1 MFYFHLDRKSYYLY
15 NINIGNYHF
24 KEEKMNKLKTTM
36 LALLAIFAFTAC
48 SSNQEAK
55 DTTKDAP
62 AETSE
67 NADQKEDSEKKDDKD
82 AANDASDKKFA
93 GKTLTL
99 AGLDGGYGTEGWK
112 KVIADFEELT
122 GAKVEAQFE
131 KNIHEVIRPEIQAGN
146 APDVIYNNIGQESGL
161 TETMIKEKM
170 LMDITDVLDMT
181 VPGEDATVKSK
192 IIPGFTDTAV
202 TNPYGDGK
210 TYLAPLFYS
219 PTGLWYNKAMF
230 KEGGG
235 KYELPKTM
243 DEFLALGEE
252 AKKDGISLFTYPTTG
267 YFDTFSFAMF
277 YEIGGAE
284 LFDKLMNY
292 DKEAWEKEATPYF
305 ETVDKILKYLNPNT
319 VAQANNES
327 FTQNQLQ
334 VMKNESLFMPN
345 GTWIIEEMKDAQGV
359 SDNFEWGLM
368 ALPSMKD
375 GERYAYSWFEQ
386 IFVTETC
393 KEPELAKKF
402 IAYLYSDAAT
412 KAFLENGGAVQPIN
426 GVEAM
431 MTDEN
436 QKLFYSIYE
445 EGVKAAVGGW
455 AQAPAVEGVDMKTEL
470 FDAVNSVAN
479 GDKSVADWQKDV
491 VEAAGKISDAIKA
504 Q

>member
-1 MFYFHLDRKSYYLY
+1 MK
-15 NINIGNYHF
+15 
-24 KEEKMNKLKTTM
+24 KLKTTL
-36 LALLAIFAFTAC
+36 LAALAIFAFTAC
-48 SSNQEAK
+48 GAKENDGAKKEEA
-55 DTTKDAP
+55 AP
-62 AETSE
+62 ANEQTE
-67 NADQKEDSEKKDDKD
+67 QKDDSKEEDSSAD
-82 AANDASDKKFA
+82 NSDKKFA

-112 KVIADFEELT
+112 KVIASFEEMT
-122 GAKVEAQFE
+122 GAKVEAKFE

-161 TETMIKEKM
+161 TETMIKENM

-181 VPGEDATVKSK
+181 VPGEDKKVSEK

-243 DEFLALGEE
+243 DEFIALGEE

-277 YEIGGAE
+277 YSIGGSE
-284 LFDKLMNY
+284 LFDKLVNY
-292 DKEAWEKEATPYF
+292 DPEAWKNEATPYF
-305 ETVDKILKYLNPNT
+305 ETVGEILKYLNPNT

-345 GTWIIEEMKDAQGV
+345 GTWIVEEMKDAQGV
-359 SDNFEWGLM
+359 ADNFEWGLM
-368 ALPSMKD
+368 ALPSMNEGK
-375 GERYAYSWFEQ
+375 RYAYSWFEQ
-386 IFVTETC
+386 IFITEST
-393 KEPELAKKF
+393 KEADLAKEF
-402 IAYLYSDAAT
+402 IAYLYSDEAS
-412 KAFLENGGAVQPIN
+412 KLFLENGGAVQPIN
-426 GVEAM
+426 GIEDM
-431 MTDEN
+431 ITDEN

-445 EGVKAAVGGW
+445 DDVTAALGGW
-455 AQAPAVEGVDMKTEL
+455 GQAPAVEGVDMTKEL
-470 FDAVNSVAN
+470 FDAINSVAN
-479 GDKSVADWQKDV
+479 GDKSVEDWQKDV
-491 VEAAGKISDAIKA
+491 VSAAKKISEAVKA
-504 Q
+504 QK

>member
-1 MFYFHLDRKSYYLY
+1 MK
-15 NINIGNYHF
+15 
-24 KEEKMNKLKTTM
+24 KLKTTL
-36 LALLAIFAFTAC
+36 LAALAIFAFTAC
-48 SSNQEAK
+48 GANENDGANKDEAAPSSEQTE
-55 DTTKDAP
+55 
-62 AETSE
+62 
-67 NADQKEDSEKKDDKD
+67 QKDDSKEEKD
-82 AANDASDKKFA
+82 SSDDSSDKKFA

-112 KVIADFEELT
+112 KVIANFEEMT
-122 GAKVEAQFE
+122 GAKVEAKFE

-161 TETMIKEKM
+161 TETMIKENM

-181 VPGEDATVKSK
+181 VPGEDKKVSEK

-243 DEFLALGEE
+243 DEFIALGEE

-277 YEIGGAE
+277 YSIGGSE
-284 LFDKLMNY
+284 LFDKLVNY
-292 DKEAWEKEATPYF
+292 DPEAWKNEATPYF
-305 ETVDKILKYLNPNT
+305 ETVGEILKYLNPNT

-345 GTWIIEEMKDAQGV
+345 GTWIVEEMKDAQGV
-359 SDNFEWGLM
+359 ADNFEWGLM
-368 ALPSMKD
+368 ALPSMNEGK
-375 GERYAYSWFEQ
+375 RYAYSWFEQ
-386 IFVTETC
+386 IFITEST
-393 KEPELAKKF
+393 KEAELAKEF
-402 IAYLYSDAAT
+402 IAYLYSDEAS

-426 GVEAM
+426 GIEDM
-431 MTDEN
+431 ITDEN

-445 EGVKAAVGGW
+445 DDVTAALGGW
-455 AQAPAVEGVDMKTEL
+455 GQAPAVEGVDMTKEL

-479 GDKSVADWQKDV
+479 GDKSVEDWQKDV
-491 VEAAGKISDAIKA
+491 VSAAEKISEAVKA
-504 Q
+504 QK

>member
-1 MFYFHLDRKSYYLY
+1 MK
-15 NINIGNYHF
+15 NF
-24 KEEKMNKLKTTM
+24 KKV
-36 LALLAIFAFTAC
+36 LLAALAVFAFTAC
-48 SSNQEAK
+48 GANQN
-55 DTTKDAP
+55 DGG
-62 AETSE
+62 
-67 NADQKEDSEKKDDKD
+67 NKEDTKANNEQTEQKDDSKEEKD
-82 AANDASDKKFA
+82 SSSDSSDKKFA

-112 KVIADFEELT
+112 KVIAKFEEKT
-122 GAKVEAQFE
+122 GAKVEAKFE
-131 KNIHEVIRPEIQAGN
+131 KNIYEVIRPEIQAGN

-161 TETMIKEKM
+161 TETMIKEHM

-181 VPGEDATVKSK
+181 VPGEDKKVSEK

-243 DEFLALGEE
+243 DEFIALGEE

-277 YEIGGAE
+277 YSIGGSE
-284 LFDKLMNY
+284 LFDKLVNY
-292 DKEAWEKEATPYF
+292 DPEAWKNEATPYF
-305 ETVDKILKYLNPNT
+305 ETVGKILKYLNPNT

-334 VMKNESLFMPN
+334 VMKNETLFMPN
-345 GTWIIEEMKDAQGV
+345 GTWIVEEMKDAKGV
-359 SDNFEWGLM
+359 ADNFEWGLM

-375 GERYAYSWFEQ
+375 GKRYAYSWFEQ
-386 IFVTETC
+386 IFITESA
-393 KEPELAKKF
+393 KEPELAKEF
-402 IAYLYSDAAT
+402 LAYLYSDEAS
-412 KAFLENGGAVQPIN
+412 KIFLENGGAVQPIN
-426 GVEAM
+426 GIEKM
-431 MTDEN
+431 ITDEN

-445 EGVKAAVGGW
+445 DGVTAALGGW
-455 AQAPAVEGVDMKTEL
+455 GQAPAVEGVDITKEL

-479 GDKSVADWQKDV
+479 GDKTVEDWQKGV
-491 VEAAGKISDAIKA
+491 VSAAEKISEAVKA
-504 Q
+504 QK

>member
-1 MFYFHLDRKSYYLY
+1 MK
-15 NINIGNYHF
+15 
-24 KEEKMNKLKTTM
+24 KLKTAL
-36 LALLAIFAFTAC
+36 LAALAIFAFTAC
-48 SSNQEAK
+48 GANENDGANKDEA
-55 DTTKDAP
+55 AP
-62 AETSE
+62 TNEQTE
-67 NADQKEDSEKKDDKD
+67 QKEEQDSSEDS
-82 AANDASDKKFA
+82 SDKKFA

-112 KVIADFEELT
+112 KVIANFEEMT
-122 GAKVEAQFE
+122 GAKVEAKFE
-131 KNIHEVIRPEIQAGN
+131 KNIQEVIRPEIQAGN
-146 APDVIYNNIGQESGL
+146 APDIIYNNIGQESGL
-161 TETMIKEKM
+161 TETMIKENM

-181 VPGEDATVKSK
+181 VPGEDKKVSEK
-192 IIPGFTDTAV
+192 ILPGFTDTAV

-243 DEFLALGEE
+243 DEFIALGEE

-277 YEIGGAE
+277 YSIGGSE
-284 LFDKLMNY
+284 LFDKLVNY
-292 DKEAWEKEATPYF
+292 DPEAWKNEATPYF
-305 ETVDKILKYLNPNT
+305 ETVGEILKYLNPNT

-345 GTWIIEEMKDAQGV
+345 GTWIVEEMKDAQGV
-359 SDNFEWGLM
+359 ADNFEWGLM
-368 ALPSMKD
+368 ALPSMNEGK
-375 GERYAYSWFEQ
+375 RYAYSWFEQ
-386 IFVTETC
+386 IFITEST
-393 KEPELAKKF
+393 KEAELAKEF
-402 IAYLYSDAAT
+402 IAYLYSDEAS

-426 GVEAM
+426 GIEDM
-431 MTDEN
+431 ITDEN

-445 EGVKAAVGGW
+445 DDVTAALGGW
-455 AQAPAVEGVDMKTEL
+455 GQAPAVEGVDMTKEL

-479 GDKSVADWQKDV
+479 GDKSVEDWQKDV
-491 VEAAGKISDAIKA
+491 VSAAEKISEAVKA
-504 Q
+504 QK

>member
-1 MFYFHLDRKSYYLY
+1 MK
-15 NINIGNYHF
+15 
-24 KEEKMNKLKTTM
+24 KLKTTL
-36 LALLAIFAFTAC
+36 LAALAIFAFTAC
-48 SSNQEAK
+48 GAKENDGANKDEAAPSSEQTEQK
-55 DTTKDAP
+55 DDSKEEKD
-62 AETSE
+62 SS
-67 NADQKEDSEKKDDKD
+67 EDS
-82 AANDASDKKFA
+82 SDKKFA

-112 KVIADFEELT
+112 KVIANFEEMT
-122 GAKVEAQFE
+122 GAKVEAKFE

-161 TETMIKEKM
+161 TETMIKENM

-181 VPGEDATVKSK
+181 VPGEDKKVSEK
-192 IIPGFTDTAV
+192 ILPGFTDTAV

-243 DEFLALGEE
+243 DEFIALGEE

-277 YEIGGAE
+277 YSIGGSE
-284 LFDKLMNY
+284 LFDKLVNY
-292 DKEAWEKEATPYF
+292 DPEAWKNEATPYF
-305 ETVDKILKYLNPNT
+305 ETVGNILQYLNPNT

-345 GTWIIEEMKDAQGV
+345 GTWIVEEMKDAQGV
-359 SDNFEWGLM
+359 ADNFEWGLM
-368 ALPSMKD
+368 ALPSMNEGK
-375 GERYAYSWFEQ
+375 RYAYSWFEQ
-386 IFVTETC
+386 IFITEST
-393 KEPELAKKF
+393 KEAELAKEF
-402 IAYLYSDAAT
+402 IAYLYSDEAS

-426 GVEAM
+426 GIEDM
-431 MTDEN
+431 ITDEN

-445 EGVKAAVGGW
+445 DDVTAALGGW
-455 AQAPAVEGVDMKTEL
+455 GQAPAVEGVDMTKEL

-479 GDKSVADWQKDV
+479 GDKSVEDWQKDV
-491 VEAAGKISDAIKA
+491 VSAAEKISEAVKA
-504 Q
+504 QK

>member
-1 MFYFHLDRKSYYLY
+1 MK
-15 NINIGNYHF
+15 
-24 KEEKMNKLKTTM
+24 KLKTTL
-36 LALLAIFAFTAC
+36 LAALAIFAFTAC
-48 SSNQEAK
+48 GANENDGANKDEAAPSSEQTE
-55 DTTKDAP
+55 
-62 AETSE
+62 
-67 NADQKEDSEKKDDKD
+67 QKDDSKEEKD
-82 AANDASDKKFA
+82 SSDDSSDKKFA

-112 KVIADFEELT
+112 KVIANFEEMT
-122 GAKVEAQFE
+122 GAKVEAKFE

-161 TETMIKEKM
+161 TETMIKENM

-181 VPGEDATVKSK
+181 VPGEDKKVSEK

-243 DEFLALGEE
+243 DEFIALGEE

-277 YEIGGAE
+277 YSIGGSE
-284 LFDKLMNY
+284 LFDKLVNY
-292 DKEAWEKEATPYF
+292 DPEAWKNEATPYF
-305 ETVDKILKYLNPNT
+305 ETVGNILKYLNPNT

-345 GTWIIEEMKDAQGV
+345 GTWIVEEMKDAQGV
-359 SDNFEWGLM
+359 ADNFEWGLM
-368 ALPSMKD
+368 ALPSMNEGK
-375 GERYAYSWFEQ
+375 RYAYSWFEQ
-386 IFVTETC
+386 IFITEST
-393 KEPELAKKF
+393 KEADLAKEF
-402 IAYLYSDAAT
+402 IAYLYSDEAS
-412 KAFLENGGAVQPIN
+412 KLFLENGGAVQPIN
-426 GVEAM
+426 GIEDM
-431 MTDEN
+431 ITDEN

-445 EGVKAAVGGW
+445 DDVTAALGGW
-455 AQAPAVEGVDMKTEL
+455 GQAPAVEGVDMTKEL

-479 GDKSVADWQKDV
+479 GDKSVEDWQKDV
-491 VEAAGKISDAIKA
+491 VSAAEKISEAVKA
-504 Q
+504 QK

>member
-1 MFYFHLDRKSYYLY
+1 MK
-15 NINIGNYHF
+15 
-24 KEEKMNKLKTTM
+24 KLKTTL
-36 LALLAIFAFTAC
+36 LAALAIFAFTAC
-48 SSNQEAK
+48 GANENDGANKDEAAPSSEQTE
-55 DTTKDAP
+55 
-62 AETSE
+62 
-67 NADQKEDSEKKDDKD
+67 QKDDSKEEKD
-82 AANDASDKKFA
+82 SSDDSSDKKFA

-112 KVIADFEELT
+112 KVIANFEEMT
-122 GAKVEAQFE
+122 GAKVEAKFE

-161 TETMIKEKM
+161 TETMIKENM

-181 VPGEDATVKSK
+181 VPGEDKKVSEK
-192 IIPGFTDTAV
+192 ILPGFTDTAV

-243 DEFLALGEE
+243 DEFIALGEE

-277 YEIGGAE
+277 YSIGGSE
-284 LFDKLMNY
+284 LFDKLVNY
-292 DKEAWEKEATPYF
+292 DPEAWKNEATPYF
-305 ETVDKILKYLNPNT
+305 ETVGEILKYLNPNT

-345 GTWIIEEMKDAQGV
+345 GTWIVEEMKDAQGV
-359 SDNFEWGLM
+359 ADDFEWGLM
-368 ALPSMKD
+368 ALPSMNEGK
-375 GERYAYSWFEQ
+375 RYAYSWFEQ
-386 IFVTETC
+386 IFITEST
-393 KEPELAKKF
+393 KEAELAKEF
-402 IAYLYSDAAT
+402 IAYLYSDEAS

-426 GVEAM
+426 GIEDM
-431 MTDEN
+431 ITDEN

-445 EGVKAAVGGW
+445 DDVTAALGGW
-455 AQAPAVEGVDMKTEL
+455 GQAPAVEGVDITKEL

-479 GDKSVADWQKDV
+479 GDKSVEDWQKDV
-491 VEAAGKISDAIKA
+491 VSAAEKISEAVKA
-504 Q
+504 QK

>member
-1 MFYFHLDRKSYYLY
+1 MK
-15 NINIGNYHF
+15 
-24 KEEKMNKLKTTM
+24 KLKTTL
-36 LALLAIFAFTAC
+36 LAALAIFAFTAC
-48 SSNQEAK
+48 GAKENDGAKKEEA
-55 DTTKDAP
+55 AP
-62 AETSE
+62 ANEQTE
-67 NADQKEDSEKKDDKD
+67 QKDDNKEEKD
-82 AANDASDKKFA
+82 SSANDSDKKFA

-112 KVIADFEELT
+112 KVIANFEEMT
-122 GAKVEAQFE
+122 GAKVEAKFE

-161 TETMIKEKM
+161 TETMIKENM

-181 VPGEDATVKSK
+181 VPGEDKKVSEK

-243 DEFLALGEE
+243 DEFIALGEE

-277 YEIGGAE
+277 YSIGGSE
-284 LFDKLMNY
+284 LFDKLVNY
-292 DKEAWEKEATPYF
+292 DPEAWKNEATPYF
-305 ETVDKILKYLNPNT
+305 ETVGKILQYLNPNT

-345 GTWIIEEMKDAQGV
+345 GTWIVEEMKDAQGV
-359 SDNFEWGLM
+359 ADNFEWGLM
-368 ALPSMKD
+368 ALPSMNEGK
-375 GERYAYSWFEQ
+375 RYAYSWFEQ
-386 IFVTETC
+386 IFITEST
-393 KEPELAKKF
+393 KEADLAKEF
-402 IAYLYSDAAT
+402 IAYLYSDEAS
-412 KAFLENGGAVQPIN
+412 KLFLENGGAVQPIN
-426 GVEAM
+426 GIEDM
-431 MTDEN
+431 ITDEN

-445 EGVKAAVGGW
+445 DDVTAALGGW
-455 AQAPAVEGVDMKTEL
+455 GQAPAVEGVDMTKEL
-470 FDAVNSVAN
+470 FDAINSVAN
-479 GDKSVADWQKDV
+479 GDKSVEDWQKDV
-491 VEAAGKISDAIKA
+491 VSAAEKISEAVKA
-504 Q
+504 QK

>member
-1 MFYFHLDRKSYYLY
+1 MK
-15 NINIGNYHF
+15 
-24 KEEKMNKLKTTM
+24 KLKTTL
-36 LALLAIFAFTAC
+36 LAALAIFAFTAC
-48 SSNQEAK
+48 GAKENDGAKKEEA
-55 DTTKDAP
+55 AP
-62 AETSE
+62 ANEQTE
-67 NADQKEDSEKKDDKD
+67 QKDDSKEEDSSSD
-82 AANDASDKKFA
+82 NSDKKFA

-112 KVIADFEELT
+112 KVIANFEEMT
-122 GAKVEAQFE
+122 GAKVEAKFE

-161 TETMIKEKM
+161 TETMIKENM

-181 VPGEDATVKSK
+181 VPGEDKKVSEK

-243 DEFLALGEE
+243 DEFIALGEE

-277 YEIGGAE
+277 YSIGGSE
-284 LFDKLMNY
+284 LFDKLVNY
-292 DKEAWEKEATPYF
+292 DPEAWKNEATPYF
-305 ETVDKILKYLNPNT
+305 ETVGNILKYLNPNT

-345 GTWIIEEMKDAQGV
+345 GTWIVEEMKDAQGV
-359 SDNFEWGLM
+359 ADNFEWGLM
-368 ALPSMKD
+368 ALPSMNEGK
-375 GERYAYSWFEQ
+375 RYAYSWFEQ
-386 IFVTETC
+386 IFITEST
-393 KEPELAKKF
+393 KEADLAKEF
-402 IAYLYSDAAT
+402 IAYLYSDEAS
-412 KAFLENGGAVQPIN
+412 KLFLENGGAVQPIN
-426 GVEAM
+426 GIEDM
-431 MTDEN
+431 ITDEN

-445 EGVKAAVGGW
+445 DDVTAALGGW
-455 AQAPAVEGVDMKTEL
+455 GQAPAVEGVDMTKEL
-470 FDAVNSVAN
+470 FDAINSVAN
-479 GDKSVADWQKDV
+479 GDKSVEDWQKDV
-491 VEAAGKISDAIKA
+491 VSAAEKISEAVKA
-504 Q
+504 QK

>member
-1 MFYFHLDRKSYYLY
+1 
-15 NINIGNYHF
+15 
-24 KEEKMNKLKTTM
+24 
-36 LALLAIFAFTAC
+36 
-48 SSNQEAK
+48 
-55 DTTKDAP
+55 
-62 AETSE
+62 
-67 NADQKEDSEKKDDKD
+67 
-82 AANDASDKKFA
+82 
-93 GKTLTL
+93 
-99 AGLDGGYGTEGWK
+99 
-112 KVIADFEELT
+112 
-122 GAKVEAQFE
+122 
-131 KNIHEVIRPEIQAGN
+131 
-146 APDVIYNNIGQESGL
+146 
-161 TETMIKEKM
+161 
-170 LMDITDVLDMT
+170 
-181 VPGEDATVKSK
+181 
-192 IIPGFTDTAV
+192 
-202 TNPYGDGK
+202 
-210 TYLAPLFYS
+210 
-219 PTGLWYNKAMF
+219 
-230 KEGGG
+230 
-235 KYELPKTM
+235 
-243 DEFLALGEE
+243 
-252 AKKDGISLFTYPTTG
+252 
-267 YFDTFSFAMF
+267 
-277 YEIGGAE
+277 
-284 LFDKLMNY
+284 
-292 DKEAWEKEATPYF
+292 
-305 ETVDKILKYLNPNT
+305 
-319 VAQANNES
+319 
-327 FTQNQLQ
+327 
-334 VMKNESLFMPN
+334 MKNESLFMPN

>member
-1 MFYFHLDRKSYYLY
+1 MK
-15 NINIGNYHF
+15 
-24 KEEKMNKLKTTM
+24 KLKTTL
-36 LALLAIFAFTAC
+36 LAALAIFAFTAC
-48 SSNQEAK
+48 GAKENDGANKEEA
-55 DTTKDAP
+55 AP
-62 AETSE
+62 ANEQTE
-67 NADQKEDSEKKDDKD
+67 QKDDSKEEKD
-82 AANDASDKKFA
+82 SSADNSDKKFA

-112 KVIADFEELT
+112 KVIASFEEMT
-122 GAKVEAQFE
+122 GAKVEAKFE

-161 TETMIKEKM
+161 TETMIKENM

-181 VPGEDATVKSK
+181 VPGEDKKVSEK

-243 DEFLALGEE
+243 DEFIALGEE

-277 YEIGGAE
+277 YSIGGSE
-284 LFDKLMNY
+284 LFDKLVNY
-292 DKEAWEKEATPYF
+292 DPEAWKNEATPYF
-305 ETVDKILKYLNPNT
+305 ETVGEILKYLNPNT

-345 GTWIIEEMKDAQGV
+345 GTWIVEEMKDAQGV
-359 SDNFEWGLM
+359 ADDFEWGLM
-368 ALPSMKD
+368 ALPSMNEGK
-375 GERYAYSWFEQ
+375 RYAYSWFEQ
-386 IFVTETC
+386 IFITEST
-393 KEPELAKKF
+393 KEADLAKEF
-402 IAYLYSDAAT
+402 IAYLYSDEAS
-412 KAFLENGGAVQPIN
+412 KLFLENGGAVQPIN
-426 GVEAM
+426 GIEDM
-431 MTDEN
+431 ITDEN

-445 EGVKAAVGGW
+445 DDVTAALGGW
-455 AQAPAVEGVDMKTEL
+455 GQAPAVEGVDMTKEL
-470 FDAVNSVAN
+470 FDAINSVAN
-479 GDKSVADWQKDV
+479 GDKSVEDWQKDV
-491 VEAAGKISDAIKA
+491 VSAAEKISEAVKA
-504 Q
+504 QK

>member
-1 MFYFHLDRKSYYLY
+1 MK
-15 NINIGNYHF
+15 
-24 KEEKMNKLKTTM
+24 KLKTTL
-36 LALLAIFAFTAC
+36 LAALAIFAFTAC
-48 SSNQEAK
+48 GANENDGANKDEAAPSNEQTE
-55 DTTKDAP
+55 
-62 AETSE
+62 
-67 NADQKEDSEKKDDKD
+67 QKEDSKEEKDSSEDS
-82 AANDASDKKFA
+82 SDKKFA

-99 AGLDGGYGTEGWK
+99 AGLDGGYGTEGWN
-112 KVIADFEELT
+112 KVIANFEEMT
-122 GAKVEAQFE
+122 GAKVEAKFE

-161 TETMIKEKM
+161 TETMIKENM

-181 VPGEDATVKSK
+181 VPGEDKKVSEK
-192 IIPGFTDTAV
+192 ILPGFTDTAV

-243 DEFLALGEE
+243 DEFIALGEE

-277 YEIGGAE
+277 YSIGGSE
-284 LFDKLMNY
+284 LFDKLVNY
-292 DKEAWEKEATPYF
+292 DPEAWKNEATPYF
-305 ETVDKILKYLNPNT
+305 ETVGEILKYLNPNT

-345 GTWIIEEMKDAQGV
+345 GTWIVEEMKDAQGV
-359 SDNFEWGLM
+359 AENFEWGLM
-368 ALPSMKD
+368 ALPSMNEGK
-375 GERYAYSWFEQ
+375 RYAYSWFEQ
-386 IFVTETC
+386 IFITEST
-393 KEPELAKKF
+393 KEAELAKEF
-402 IAYLYSDAAT
+402 IAYLYSDEAS

-426 GVEAM
+426 GIEDM
-431 MTDEN
+431 ITDEN

-445 EGVKAAVGGW
+445 DDVTAALGGW
-455 AQAPAVEGVDMKTEL
+455 GQAPAVEGVDITKEL

-479 GDKSVADWQKDV
+479 GDKSVEDWQKDV
-491 VEAAGKISDAIKA
+491 VSAAEKISEAVKA
-504 Q
+504 QK

>member
-1 MFYFHLDRKSYYLY
+1 MK
-15 NINIGNYHF
+15 
-24 KEEKMNKLKTTM
+24 KLKTTL
-36 LALLAIFAFTAC
+36 LAALAIFAFTAC
-48 SSNQEAK
+48 GAKENDGAKKEEA
-55 DTTKDAP
+55 AP
-62 AETSE
+62 ANEQTE
-67 NADQKEDSEKKDDKD
+67 QKDDSKEEDSSAD
-82 AANDASDKKFA
+82 NSDKKFA

-112 KVIADFEELT
+112 KVIANFEEMT
-122 GAKVEAQFE
+122 GAKVEAKFE

-161 TETMIKEKM
+161 TETMIKENM

-181 VPGEDATVKSK
+181 VPGEDKKVSEK

-243 DEFLALGEE
+243 DEFIALGEE

-277 YEIGGAE
+277 YSIGGSE
-284 LFDKLMNY
+284 LFDKLVNY
-292 DKEAWEKEATPYF
+292 DPEAWKNEATPYF
-305 ETVDKILKYLNPNT
+305 ETVGEILKYLNPNT

-345 GTWIIEEMKDAQGV
+345 GTWIVEEMKDAQGV
-359 SDNFEWGLM
+359 ADNFEWGLM
-368 ALPSMKD
+368 ALPSMNEGK
-375 GERYAYSWFEQ
+375 RYAYSWFEQ
-386 IFVTETC
+386 IFITEST
-393 KEPELAKKF
+393 KEADLAKEF
-402 IAYLYSDAAT
+402 IAYLYSDEAS
-412 KAFLENGGAVQPIN
+412 KLFLENGGAVQPIN
-426 GVEAM
+426 GIEDM
-431 MTDEN
+431 ITDEN

-445 EGVKAAVGGW
+445 DDVTAALGGW
-455 AQAPAVEGVDMKTEL
+455 GQAPAVEGVDMTKEL
-470 FDAVNSVAN
+470 FDAINSVAN
-479 GDKSVADWQKDV
+479 GDKSVEDWQKDV
-491 VEAAGKISDAIKA
+491 VSAAEKISEAVKA
-504 Q
+504 QK

>member
-1 MFYFHLDRKSYYLY
+1 MK
-15 NINIGNYHF
+15 
-24 KEEKMNKLKTTM
+24 KLKTTL
-36 LALLAIFAFTAC
+36 LAALAIFAFTAC
-48 SSNQEAK
+48 GAKENDGAKKEEA
-55 DTTKDAP
+55 AP
-62 AETSE
+62 ANEQTE
-67 NADQKEDSEKKDDKD
+67 QKDDSKEEDSSAD
-82 AANDASDKKFA
+82 NSDKKFA

-112 KVIADFEELT
+112 KVIASFEEMT
-122 GAKVEAQFE
+122 GAKVEAKFE

-161 TETMIKEKM
+161 TETMIKENM

-181 VPGEDATVKSK
+181 VPGEDKKVSEK

-243 DEFLALGEE
+243 DEFIALGEE

-277 YEIGGAE
+277 YSIGGSE
-284 LFDKLMNY
+284 LFDKLVNY
-292 DKEAWEKEATPYF
+292 DPEAWKNEATPYF
-305 ETVDKILKYLNPNT
+305 ETVGEILKYLNPNT

-345 GTWIIEEMKDAQGV
+345 GTWIVEEMKDAQGV
-359 SDNFEWGLM
+359 ADDFEWGLM
-368 ALPSMKD
+368 ALPSMNEGK
-375 GERYAYSWFEQ
+375 RYAYSWFEQ
-386 IFVTETC
+386 IFITEST
-393 KEPELAKKF
+393 KEADLAKEF
-402 IAYLYSDAAT
+402 IAYLYSDEAS
-412 KAFLENGGAVQPIN
+412 KLFLENGGAVQPIN
-426 GVEAM
+426 GIEDM
-431 MTDEN
+431 ITDEN

-445 EGVKAAVGGW
+445 DDVTAALGGW
-455 AQAPAVEGVDMKTEL
+455 GQAPAVEGVDMTKEL
-470 FDAVNSVAN
+470 FDAINSVAN
-479 GDKSVADWQKDV
+479 GDKSVEDWQKDV
-491 VEAAGKISDAIKA
+491 VSAAEKISEAVKA
-504 Q
+504 QK

>member
-1 MFYFHLDRKSYYLY
+1 MK
-15 NINIGNYHF
+15 
-24 KEEKMNKLKTTM
+24 KLKTTL
-36 LALLAIFAFTAC
+36 LAALAIFAFTAC
-48 SSNQEAK
+48 GAKENDGANKDEAAPSSEQTEQK
-55 DTTKDAP
+55 DDSKEEKD
-62 AETSE
+62 SS
-67 NADQKEDSEKKDDKD
+67 EDS
-82 AANDASDKKFA
+82 SDKKFA

-112 KVIADFEELT
+112 KVIANFEEMT
-122 GAKVEAQFE
+122 GAKVEAKFE

-161 TETMIKEKM
+161 TETMIKENM

-181 VPGEDATVKSK
+181 VPGEDKKVSEK
-192 IIPGFTDTAV
+192 ILPGFTDTAV

-243 DEFLALGEE
+243 DEFIALGEE

-277 YEIGGAE
+277 YSIGGSE
-284 LFDKLMNY
+284 LFDKLVNY
-292 DKEAWEKEATPYF
+292 DPEAWKNEATPYF
-305 ETVDKILKYLNPNT
+305 ETVGEILKYLNPNT

-345 GTWIIEEMKDAQGV
+345 GTWIVEEMKDAQGV
-359 SDNFEWGLM
+359 ADNFEWGLM
-368 ALPSMKD
+368 ALPSMNEGK
-375 GERYAYSWFEQ
+375 RYAYSWFEQ
-386 IFVTETC
+386 IFITEST
-393 KEPELAKKF
+393 KEAELAKEF
-402 IAYLYSDAAT
+402 IAYLYSDEAS
-412 KAFLENGGAVQPIN
+412 KLFLENGGAVQPIN
-426 GVEAM
+426 GIEDM
-431 MTDEN
+431 ITDEN

-445 EGVKAAVGGW
+445 DDVTAALGGW
-455 AQAPAVEGVDMKTEL
+455 GQAPAVEGVDMTKEL

-479 GDKSVADWQKDV
+479 GDKSVEDWQKDV
-491 VEAAGKISDAIKA
+491 VSAAEKISEAVKA
-504 Q
+504 QK

>member
-1 MFYFHLDRKSYYLY
+1 MK
-15 NINIGNYHF
+15 
-24 KEEKMNKLKTTM
+24 KLKTTL
-36 LALLAIFAFTAC
+36 LAALAIFAFTAC
-48 SSNQEAK
+48 GAKENDGAKKEEA
-55 DTTKDAP
+55 AP
-62 AETSE
+62 ANEQTE
-67 NADQKEDSEKKDDKD
+67 QKDDNKEEKD
-82 AANDASDKKFA
+82 SSADDSDKKFA

-99 AGLDGGYGTEGWK
+99 AGLEGGYGTEGWK
-112 KVIADFEELT
+112 KVIASFEEKT
-122 GAKVEAQFE
+122 GAKVEAKFE

-161 TETMIKEKM
+161 TETMIKENM

-181 VPGEDATVKSK
+181 VPGEDKKVSEK

-243 DEFLALGEE
+243 DEFIALGEE

-277 YEIGGAE
+277 YSIGGSE
-284 LFDKLMNY
+284 LFDKLVNY
-292 DKEAWEKEATPYF
+292 DPEAWKNEATPYF
-305 ETVDKILKYLNPNT
+305 ETVGEILKYLNPNT

-345 GTWIIEEMKDAQGV
+345 GTWIVEEMKDAQGV
-359 SDNFEWGLM
+359 ADNFEWGLM
-368 ALPSMKD
+368 ALPSMNEGK
-375 GERYAYSWFEQ
+375 RYAYSWFEQ
-386 IFVTETC
+386 IFITEST
-393 KEPELAKKF
+393 KEADLAKEF
-402 IAYLYSDAAT
+402 IAYLYSDEAS
-412 KAFLENGGAVQPIN
+412 KLFLENGGAVQPIN
-426 GVEAM
+426 GIEDM
-431 MTDEN
+431 ITDEN

-445 EGVKAAVGGW
+445 DDVTAALGGW
-455 AQAPAVEGVDMKTEL
+455 GQAPAVEGVDMTKEL
-470 FDAVNSVAN
+470 FDAINSVAN
-479 GDKSVADWQKDV
+479 GDKSVEDWQKDV
-491 VEAAGKISDAIKA
+491 VSAAEKISEAVKA
-504 Q
+504 QK